1 MKANAHA
8 PAAAGHSVDEE
19 VAYKLVQLYFGE
31 VARQGFKRSLDLDS
45 IINAYL
51 YALGRL
57 RNKDKELGEI
67 MHLVTAEEKKLGHE
81 TRSQVLPE
89 AVHGHDATGKPVIH

>member
-1 MKANAHA
+1 MVMKAMQRSMVSRA
-8 PAAAGHSVDEE
+8 SDEE
-19 VAYKLVQLYFGE
+19 TAFKLVHLYFEE
-31 VARQGFKRSLDLDS
+31 VARQGFKRTLDLDS

-67 MHLVTAEEKKLGHE
+67 MHLVSAEERQLSHE
-81 TRSQVLPE
+81 SRAEVLPQ
-89 AVHGHDATGKPVIH
+89 VDAKPVIH